1 MMTEKQINK
10 HGQTNMVND
19 KKTTEKGNIVD
30 DGQKNKQVET
40 KKQIWWTTEKNMKNG
55 KGGGQKNKHD

>member
-19 KKTTEKGNIVD
+19 KKTTEKGNMVD

-40 KKQIWWTTEKNMKNG
+40 KKQIWWTTEKI
-55 KGGGQKNKHD
+55 